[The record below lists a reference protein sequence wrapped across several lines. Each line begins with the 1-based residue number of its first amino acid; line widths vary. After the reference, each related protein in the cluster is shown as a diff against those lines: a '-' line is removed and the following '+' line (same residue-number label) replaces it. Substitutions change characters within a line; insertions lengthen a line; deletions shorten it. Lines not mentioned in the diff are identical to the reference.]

1 MKNLPSTLKIIVVT
15 VLLAP
20 IPDCIADS
28 DSKLTCPEQISE
40 PSIMLKDVG
49 AGWRPYV
56 ASPLYLHSVA
66 PTDGPPE
73 HLGQLMGKQV
83 KAGSDSWTD
92 LYDLRGRFPDGK
104 WLQCSYGML
113 NEIVLSK
120 RLDDRITSCTVMG
133 RKGEK
138 AGQNVFS
145 VVCR

>member
-1 MKNLPSTLKIIVVT
+1 
-15 VLLAP
+15 
-20 IPDCIADS
+20 
-28 DSKLTCPEQISE
+28 
-40 PSIMLKDVG
+40 MLKDVG

-83 KAGSDSWTD
+83 KAGSD
-92 LYDLRGRFPDGK
+92 GRFPDGK

-120 RLDDRITSCTVMG
+120 RLDDGITSCTVMG